1 MYKNKTRYYFLP
13 PPAPLEPLVLLNVTD
28 LGSYAFIV
36 LFDTGVAFLPPL
48 LLAQHESH
56 RIKANAND
64 LAIYFFSFSLY
75 VDDDSKLN
83 NTTKKKR
90 V

>member
-64 LAIYFFSFSLY
+64 LAIYFFLSL
-75 VDDDSKLN
+75 
-83 NTTKKKR
+83 R
-90 V
+90 